1 MALLDASQGG
11 AHVDQI
17 YGLKI
22 IAGID
27 SVGLVKYSVNS
38 LLINEV

>member
-27 SVGLVKYSVNS
+27 
-38 LLINEV
+38 